1 MASNTAAEAVGHLSF
16 VKDKPILNSTKPF
29 RVRLMTPIPGVYE
42 EEIVWAHY
50 YTADHALTFVVLK
63 LKDVEVVGKDGTA
76 ESVKSVISTLP
87 VSFAPGQWRDVREE
101 FDTVPPGRLTH

>member
-1 MASNTAAEAVGHLSF
+1 MSNSVDAVGHINF
-16 VKDKPILNSTKPF
+16 IAGKPTLNLVKPF
-29 RVRLMTPIPGVYE
+29 RVRLMTALPGIYE

-50 YTADHALTFVVLK
+50 YQAEHALIFVVLK
-63 LKDVEVVGKDGTA
+63 LKDVDVAGKDGQA
-76 ESVKSVISTLP
+76 ETLKSVITTLP